1 MKTSVLE
8 EVLNGKRSWK
18 QFSALYQKEKCRLF
32 SRHDGSATS
41 GDLQLKFDSGDVT
54 VTSEQI
60 IELCNSV
67 VEDEIDVADAVFIAT
82 VIALSG
88 FEFSNE
94 DVEDAVLFLS
104 SSDSE
109 IPFSAERIQSALKI
123 LGVPSEK
130 KGDAH

>member
-8 EVLNGKRSWK
+8 EVLSGKRSWK
-18 QFSALYQKEKCRLF
+18 QFASLYQKEKSRLF

-41 GDLQLKFDSGDVT
+41 GDLQLKFDSGDVS
-54 VTSEQI
+54 VASQQI
-60 IELCNSV
+60 VELCNSV
-67 VEDEIDVADAVFIAT
+67 IEGEIDVADAVFIAT

-88 FEFSNE
+88 FEFSND

-109 IPFSAERIQSALKI
+109 IPFSVERIQSALQI
-123 LGVPSEK
+123 LGVPSE
-130 KGDAH
+130 GSGGTH